1 MTTPGGVPNLPAGA
15 LTVATLA
22 DRLQN
27 VTQAAM
33 RARAGERMPSIFHS
47 STGGN
52 IMNDLSPFGIIAGLW
67 AGFNSHVAQADPND
81 INGPEDL
88 PGLLLDFIED
98 LPVIGQFVTLLEA
111 IAGTY
116 DGTDETLLAIQQIF
130 MPIRELL
137 QLVSGQNVGLPT
149 VEEIVSGW
157 EQLGNALE
165 NAVSGFVGIL
175 SISRIGNV
183 IQDLINGAGDFLN
196 AGSVAPG
203 SPWSWDSV
211 VPGHLRGGSIRATAN
226 GTEQVMRADGV
237 FEVFE
242 GQVLKIKDAGARW
255 TGASATAASNPL
267 QIGWTPFDAAGN
279 ALADVIVGTF
289 QPSGDSAGWLP
300 FTVSDWPVPAGV
312 KYATPLVILGS
323 GATAGNFWVSNVLPY
338 AAQLLPDHF
347 VDGLRDAL
355 DEIGGVVG
363 ATVTDIRTRLAAITA
378 DGKIDAA
385 ELENLA
391 NIGEIAVG
399 KIGGLVEQLAAYALK
414 SAVQTFMDTVGGTI
428 GASMT
433 DVFNRL
439 SKLSATGQING
450 ATGIAGAISE
460 AQTGVTAVRD
470 AFVNGM
476 VGLLGGGGSGFTNT
490 DAQNQTTQLA
500 VLAQQAA
507 AAAAAIQAQYQRNQV
522 AAPSGLMTYI
532 TTFGGSD
539 GSSLPA
545 EFTGPDLKIRTANGY
560 CGIDASKGDGTYYV
574 TCNKATTTDDVQTTV
589 VIGDA
594 GGLNSI
600 ATYTLFSSDSTNST
614 GAYLAVNGNSVQV
627 GKYTR
632 SGATFTF
639 SAPFMSWS
647 GPLGQGIAVT
657 TYRKTNNW
665 VLDVGGDVKAT
676 ATNSTVTTGASNR
689 YGGGIVMMRK
699 TSSGGWFSGSYQY
712 DSMRLASVFLG
723 DFYAKATNYTGARL
737 TRAVGAANT
746 AGPTH
751 PYSLA
756 GNASTTVTGAWG
768 AGAFGVIG
776 FNSDDVTPNTAN
788 GTITV
793 NTSGLYYVEHRDPAW
808 TWTAGTAIE
817 PSASALDVVV
827 NTVNHI
833 TLEGDYKLLDGTANT
848 DTGSWGVT
856 GHTPVPIPAFVRLN
870 AGDVVQ
876 LGYTVTLKN
885 TGGSSRSGNA
895 VFTLTGTVAGL
906 LGIYKMG

>member
-1 MTTPGGVPNLPAGA
+1 MPRVVDRRPRRVADKDPLAGLLGYD
-15 LTVATLA
+15 LTEAAGYAGQGIRDFMLQIRDTWAQWLKDATGIDL
-22 DRLQN
+22 
-27 VTQAAM
+27 TAATEFFDWFIDQLIS
-33 RARAGERMPSIFHS
+33 RSEL
-47 STGGN
+47 
-52 IMNDLSPFGIIAGLW
+52 DLSSPQALVASLGDLLKNGAEQLFNGII
-67 AGFNSHVAQADPND
+67 
-81 INGPEDL
+81 
-88 PGLLLDFIED
+88 
-98 LPVIGQFVTLLEA
+98 
-111 IAGTY
+111 
-116 DGTDETLLAIQQIF
+116 
-130 MPIRELL
+130 
-137 QLVSGQNVGLPT
+137 
-149 VEEIVSGW
+149 
-157 EQLGNALE
+157 
-165 NAVSGFVGIL
+165 
-175 SISRIGNV
+175 SISRIGDV
-183 IQDLINGAGDFLN
+183 IQDLINGAGEFLN
-196 AGSVAPG
+196 VDSVDANPF
-203 SPWSWDSV
+203 WSWDSV
-211 VPGHLRGGSIRATAN
+211 MPGWLSGGSIRAAAN
-226 GTEQVMRADGV
+226 GTEQVLRKDNP
-237 FEVFE
+237 FDVFE
-242 GQVLKIKDAGARW
+242 GQVLNLRAGTRW
-255 TGASATAASNPL
+255 TGLTATAGSNP
-267 QIGWTPFDAAGN
+267 IKVGWTPYDANGN
-279 ALADVIVGTF
+279 PMADVIKGVL
-289 QPSGDSAGWLP
+289 QPSTTDAA
-300 FTVSDWPVPAGV
+300 DWQPIPTDEWIVPAGV
-312 KYATPLVILGS
+312 AKVTPLVILDT
-323 GATAGNFWVSNVLPY
+323 GATAGTVWISNVRPW
-338 AAQLLPDHF
+338 ASNLLPTHL
-347 VDGLRDAL
+347 VDGLEAAL
-355 DEIGGVVG
+355 TDFTNRIKGLFDTIGGAVD
-363 ATVTDIRTRLAAITA
+363 ATIDDIEARLAAIGA

-385 ELENLA
+385 ELWNIA
-391 NIGEIAVG
+391 NIPAIAIG
-399 KIGGLVEQLAAYALK
+399 KISGLAAQLADFALK
-414 SAVQTFMDTVGGTI
+414 SAIQTFMDTVGGTV

-433 DVFNRL
+433 DIFNRL
-439 SKLSATGQING
+439 SKLSSTGQING

-476 VGLLGGGGSGFTNT
+476 VGLLGGGGSGFSNT

-539 GSSLPA
+539 GSALPA
-545 EFTGPDLKIRTANGY
+545 EFTGTDLKIRTANGY
-560 CGIDASKGDGTYYV
+560 CGIDASKADGTYYV
-574 TCNKATTTDDVQTTV
+574 TCNKQTTTDDVQTTV

-600 ATYTLFSSDSTNST
+600 ATYTLFSSDSTDST
-614 GAYLAVNGNSVQV
+614 GAYLAVNGNTVQV

-639 SAPFMSWS
+639 AAPFMSWS
-647 GPLGQGIAVT
+647 GPIGQGIAVT

-856 GHTPVPIPAFVRLN
+856 GHSAVPIPAFVRLN
-870 AGDVVQ
+870 AGDVIQ

-895 VFTLTGTVAGL
+895 VFTLTGTTLGL